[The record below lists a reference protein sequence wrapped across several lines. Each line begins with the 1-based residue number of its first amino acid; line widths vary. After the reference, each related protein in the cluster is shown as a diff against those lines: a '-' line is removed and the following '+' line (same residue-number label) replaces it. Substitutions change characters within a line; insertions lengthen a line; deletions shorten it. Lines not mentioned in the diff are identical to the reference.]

1 MFPCT
6 KCGAC
11 CRVAGTIPGFEEPL
25 RPDGACSH
33 LQPDDSCAI
42 YETRPFMCRVDEQA
56 GWEGVPEY
64 QWHAVNAR
72 ACNQLQEAEGVPA
85 KFRLPIWEGPWQTGI
100 TGE

>member
-1 MFPCT
+1 
-6 KCGAC
+6 
-11 CRVAGTIPGFEEPL
+11 
-25 RPDGACSH
+25 
-33 LQPDDSCAI
+33 
-42 YETRPFMCRVDEQA
+42 MCRVDEQA